1 MSGLDTSQEIT
12 DQASLNAEKFHVHS
26 HPEKKDD
33 KRPASAD
40 PQPDDSATSE
50 DVR

>member
-26 HPEKKDD
+26 HPEKKDEP
-33 KRPASAD
+33 KPVAEAPGSEPGESQ
-40 PQPDDSATSE
+40 PQSG
-50 DVR
+50 

>member
-26 HPEKKDD
+26 HPEKQSEP
-33 KRPASAD
+33 PASTGPTEEEPDEA
-40 PQPDDSATSE
+40 QPK
-50 DVR
+50 V